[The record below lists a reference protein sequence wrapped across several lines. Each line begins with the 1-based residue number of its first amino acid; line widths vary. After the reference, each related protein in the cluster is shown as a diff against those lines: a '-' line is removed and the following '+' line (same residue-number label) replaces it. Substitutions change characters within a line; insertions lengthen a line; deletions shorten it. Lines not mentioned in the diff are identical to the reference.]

1 MENTNDKRLHGGV
14 KRNGRYLDLYN
25 LLHTLENNIIDHH
38 EKKIQK
44 IQKQRKMKFSQ
55 RKRIR

>member
-1 MENTNDKRLHGGV
+1 MENTNDKRLYGGV

-38 EKKIQK
+38 EKKNP
-44 IQKQRKMKFSQ
+44 
-55 RKRIR
+55 RIE